1 MKKIKKQIVL
11 LLLCLVSQFGMWA
24 QYNEIGEYTES
35 GEDYLSDLYKSEY
48 LYKRE
53 TEKCDCE
60 EGDNFSFDISGGATL
75 EEIRL
80 QNYER
85 LIAYNIKKYKNWLK
99 AQYKILEVEI
109 EKQLGQQFSSFASA
123 QTHYYKKLEAFHVS
137 QNVGPVVE
145 TYATKV
151 THRIKAKTT
160 CLSNIKLLEFWEEKI
175 NTGNANNSQ
184 YGHLKVGSTPL
195 SALTT
200 SEQLNALKKQ
210 EIASFGENEW
220 RLVSEKNVKEKL
232 MEIQS
237 VNYKTTSHPIHEELS
252 KLQKDYFYDYR
263 DLDRLN
269 LMQMYLT
276 KQFIRGP
283 LWPRMLSAY
292 EDESV
297 RSDPQHSGR
306 QYRYVYPMTSG
317 SRSFIEDYAIRNN
330 GGAISIFHPGFSS
343 YYLFIGFSVIKE
355 SQINMALKE
364 ISEEAMLLEICFE
377 NINIKNRNFIENNTA
392 LKEAVAAYFIENDYS
407 KPAINFVGTMMKQY
421 RTNLDFW
428 PDPKY
433 YVSYDGITSIP
444 CPWDFSDR
452 KESNII
458 CDARARYPV
467 FQNANRK
474 DLALEIMFKLEAL
487 RDGFLNFGDVIAAL
501 YSGSSYGGKKGYI
514 IRNAF
519 NANGF
524 SIPSGLS
531 NKTLETYFYF
541 KKNAYGDLLG
551 IYFKPGLGEFLFDN
565 GISLQEFLDEYWE
578 NIEETANNDC
588 EIGKAKD
595 SNGNC
600 VACVDKDVFGNCT
613 KITWVRDADNDNY
626 YAAGSERK
634 EYASWTAATGFKKK
648 SDAVGVDCDDTKPD
662 VHKLNSCGE
671 CKKESECDGP
681 CKNKDLRHFEVPSNL
696 QQEVDGK
703 TQTNPYPPHGQVNS
717 FWQQKLEDGYGD
729 INLDRYELDINKLPD
744 GYTPQQLFEEIRT
757 NFSDFVTGGDYIGTG
772 VDLEPYSQED
782 GLTWASNN
790 PVGAA
795 MDFDNAMDTSTVI
808 CTDYSLDNMN
818 WTFTTY
824 GSFDHAGHFV
834 AGHRQF
840 GIEDNGNG
848 SYSFYLRGADRL
860 GQWMDF
866 VANGFNTGADVLFN
880 NAADATWKNLMES
893 LEKFIKEKPGADVS
907 HFDKNKDDYA
917 KRYDY
922 NKNDCPE

>member
-283 LWPRMLSAY
+283 IWPRMLSAY

-306 QYRYVYPMTSG
+306 QYRYVYPMASG

-343 YYLFIGFSVIKE
+343 YYLFFGLFSVIKE

-452 KESNII
+452 KESNIV

-541 KKNAYGDLLG
+541 KKNAYGYLLG

-648 SDAVGVDCDDTKPD
+648 SDALGEDCDDTDANRNVDCSDCDTSKEDLKKIFPTTSD
-662 VHKLNSCGE
+662 TELIKIADAINKYGKYFGIDTKEKLQHFLSQAGH
-671 CKKESECDGP
+671 ESA
-681 CKNKDLRHFEVPSNL
+681 KFSAFEENLNYRWEKLGVSYWKRYFNPS
-696 QQEVDGK
+696 
-703 TQTNPYPPHGQVNS
+703 TNPTADPNKANPNDYKRSNTSVYVDVEKFANRVYADIYRKNNIGNVNTG
-717 FWQQKLEDGYGD
+717 DGYKFRG
-729 INLDRYELDINKLPD
+729 R
-744 GYTPQQLFEEIRT
+744 GVFQLTGRTNYT
-757 NFSDFVTGGDYIGTG
+757 NFSAFYQANYDSSVNLLNNP
-772 VDLEPYSQED
+772 DLV
-782 GLTWASNN
+782 ASNKEIAVISALWFYKKN
-790 PVGAA
+790 VLDKIIVDG
-795 MDFDNAMDTSTVI
+795 NISVEKVTEKVNGGTS
-808 CTDYSLDNMN
+808 
-818 WTFTTY
+818 
-824 GSFDHAGHFV
+824 
-834 AGHRQF
+834 
-840 GIEDNGNG
+840 GIEDRIELHTKTKSN
-848 SYSFYLRGADRL
+848 
-860 GQWMDF
+860 
-866 VANGFNTGADVLFN
+866 
-880 NAADATWKNLMES
+880 
-893 LEKFIKEKPGADVS
+893 I
-907 HFDKNKDDYA
+907 
-917 KRYDY
+917 
-922 NKNDCPE
+922 DCI